1 MSQHPQ
7 FRYRPGNS
15 ALLDRLLTRR
25 VEQLK
30 INTCLGA
37 NAHAANQD
45 VFSRDCPPVAKK
57 KFGLS
62 GWITQHIPA
71 ADRGKLATARQ
82 I

>member
-30 INTCLGA
+30 INTCLGT
-37 NAHAANQD
+37 NTHAANQD
-45 VFSRDCPPVAKK
+45 VLCRDCPPIAKK
-57 KFGLS
+57 KFRIS
-62 GWITQHIPA
+62 GWIAQHIPA
-71 ADRGKLATARQ
+71 ADGVKLATARQ